1 MDGQKWSTMRE
12 KYESLSLADLREIAK
27 IRGIKGTSVM
37 KKAEIID
44 VMVAMDEK
52 EAVEKNPEK
61 KVSIQ
66 EDTRQGKDPDKREF
80 RHAEHRQT

>member
-1 MDGQKWSTMRE
+1 MRE

-52 EAVEKNPEK
+52 
-61 KVSIQ
+61 
-66 EDTRQGKDPDKREF
+66 KR
-80 RHAEHRQT
+80 